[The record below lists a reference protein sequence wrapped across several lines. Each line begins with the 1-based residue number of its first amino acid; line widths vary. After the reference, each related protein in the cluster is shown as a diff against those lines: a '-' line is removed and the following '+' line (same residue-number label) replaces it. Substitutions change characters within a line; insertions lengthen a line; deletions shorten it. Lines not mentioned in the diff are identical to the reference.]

1 MDDAAKVSVH
11 VDVKRTGKRFDAE
24 AVLELPASAR
34 TIWETITDY
43 DGLPGFMPGIR
54 SCRVLEREVG
64 PDGIE
69 RLKVEQKGE
78 FRFLLFAQSM
88 TVVVAIEQQAKR
100 VADAKAVSFDLG
112 FLKRSAIDIFEGR
125 YEILPARGRGKSA
138 IVPLRYTAV
147 IGLKL
152 PPPPSI
158 GSIAVRQ
165 NLEKQLRAVAAEV
178 ARRTRGADAT

>member
-1 MDDAAKVSVH
+1 MSDAVKVSVT
-11 VDVKRTGKRFDAE
+11 RTGRRFDAE

-34 TIWETITDY
+34 TVWETITDY
-43 DGLPGFMPGIR
+43 PGLPGFMPGIR
-54 SCRVLEREVG
+54 ACRVLEREEG
-64 PDGIE
+64 PGGTE

-88 TVVVAIEQQAKR
+88 TVVVSIDHEPMR

-112 FLKRSAIDIFEGR
+112 FLKRSAIDVFEGR
-125 YEILPARGRGKSA
+125 YEILPTRGRGKSA
-138 IVPLRYTAV
+138 RVPLRYTAV

-158 GSIAVRQ
+158 GSFAVRK
-165 NLEKQLRAVAAEV
+165 NLEAQLNAVAAEI
-178 ARRTRGADAT
+178 ARRTGRE